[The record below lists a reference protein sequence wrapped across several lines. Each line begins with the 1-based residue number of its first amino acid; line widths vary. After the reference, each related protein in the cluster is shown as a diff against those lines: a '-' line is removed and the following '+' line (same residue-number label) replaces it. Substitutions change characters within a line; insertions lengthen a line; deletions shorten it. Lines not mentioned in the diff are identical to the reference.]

1 MDSIRIAIALYGSQD
16 QIEEIA
22 GFGDTDIDEIK
33 CKLYGYSGTEGHVFY
48 QIFFTNF
55 QKILLKI

>member
-33 CKLYGYSGTEGHVFY
+33 CKLYGYSGTEGHVFLSH
-48 QIFFTNF
+48 I
-55 QKILLKI
+55 